1 MTGKPISKLWTGG
14 AYPHLTKLPDPPKPS
29 DAMQQLPHVSRAY
42 TTLESY
48 FRQQPDVLVG
58 GDGYLCYD
66 AGDIRRAPR
75 PDCVVAFGVPV
86 PPADIVEANG
96 YTISEIGKS
105 PDFVLE
111 VASEATGRR
120 DYTVKRDIY
129 AGYGVTEY
137 WRFDHTGGQFHDAA
151 LAGDLLVN
159 GVYQPIPVETGD
171 DGIMR
176 GYSAALGLELHWY
189 EARLRFWNPAA
200 GKYLPDLIEALDALT
215 DERAARQAAEEEV
228 SRLRAELREQSQ
240 G

>member
-1 MTGKPISKLWTGG
+1 MTGKPISKLRTGG

-29 DAMQQLPHVSRAY
+29 DAMQQLPHISRAY

-75 PDCVVAFGVPV
+75 PDCVIAFGVPV

-96 YTISEIGKS
+96 YTISEIGKP

-111 VASEATGRR
+111 VASEGTGRR

-159 GVYQPIPVETGD
+159 GIYQPIPVDTGD

-189 EARLRFWNPAA
+189 EARLRFWSPAT
-200 GKYLPDLIEALDALT
+200 GEYLPDLIEALDALN
-215 DERAARQAAEEEV
+215 DERTARQAAEEEV

>member
-1 MTGKPISKLWTGG
+1 MTSKPISTLRTGG

-29 DAMQQLPHVSRAY
+29 DAMQQLPHISRVY

-111 VASEATGRR
+111 VASQGTGRR

-151 LAGDLLVN
+151 LDGDLWSTACTS
-159 GVYQPIPVETGD
+159 Q
-171 DGIMR
+171 
-176 GYSAALGLELHWY
+176 
-189 EARLRFWNPAA
+189 
-200 GKYLPDLIEALDALT
+200 
-215 DERAARQAAEEEV
+215 
-228 SRLRAELREQSQ
+228 SRLRPAMMASCGATARRWGWSCTGMKPGCVSGTRLRENTCPT
-240 G
+240 